1 VLGAQLLNGRGE
13 HLTFG
18 GQVMKNVAGYDVSR
32 LLAGSL
38 GTLGVITEVSLKVL
52 PVAPSEATLCFEL
65 PQEGALEQLA
75 RWRSQPLPINAS
87 CWVRDETAS
96 PARELLFVR
105 LRGAVAAVEAA
116 CHRMLGDALGERMD
130 WQVAAQDWSA
140 CREQTLPFF
149 EAPAPEQGL
158 WRLSLPPTAAAM
170 DLPWSPLV
178 EWHGGLRWL
187 WAPLD
192 ARNTLHDAVRA
203 AGGYLTLWR
212 APSDQ
217 PDAGNL
223 FTAPDAAQLLIQKR
237 LKQAFDP
244 AGVFNPGRWGFGI

>member
-1 VLGAQLLNGRGE
+1 
-13 HLTFG
+13 
-18 GQVMKNVAGYDVSR
+18 
-32 LLAGSL
+32 
-38 GTLGVITEVSLKVL
+38 
-52 PVAPSEATLCFEL
+52 
-65 PQEGALEQLA
+65 
-75 RWRSQPLPINAS
+75 
-87 CWVRDETAS
+87 
-96 PARELLFVR
+96 
-105 LRGAVAAVEAA
+105 
-116 CHRMLGDALGERMD
+116 
-130 WQVAAQDWSA
+130 
-140 CREQTLPFF
+140 
-149 EAPAPEQGL
+149 
-158 WRLSLPPTAAAM
+158 M

-217 PDAGNL
+217 PDAGNR